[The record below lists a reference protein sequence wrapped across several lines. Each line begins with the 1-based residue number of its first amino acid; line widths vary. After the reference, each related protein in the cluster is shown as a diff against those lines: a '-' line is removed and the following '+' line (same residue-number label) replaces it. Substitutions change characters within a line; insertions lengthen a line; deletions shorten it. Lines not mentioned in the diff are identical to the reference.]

1 MGGAGGAGF
10 PSPATIAGGGR
21 GTVPAGH
28 GGPAGHDWSKDS
40 RHTFSD
46 GADTLASARP
56 QGCSPTW
63 RHGSA
68 EGYVR
73 IFGGNGKTAPTVSRN
88 CGAVVCRSSTRR
100 LPPARR
106 PGSGAC
112 QDIRRS
118 NRLCATRIST
128 ASVFPDSMLL
138 LKLNP
143 IEPPWY
149 GPVCL
154 VVWEGRRREVS
165 PYPDQYAHNGLLLS
179 RTMGCG
185 FRHRPGKFHRQRNG
199 ARQSR
204 IEPPPRG
211 PHSTS

>member
-1 MGGAGGAGF
+1 M
-10 PSPATIAGGGR
+10 
-21 GTVPAGH
+21 
-28 GGPAGHDWSKDS
+28 WSKTS

-56 QGCSPTW
+56 HGYSPTW

-68 EGYVR
+68 EGYACT
-73 IFGGNGKTAPTVSRN
+73 FGGNGGMAPTASRN
-88 CGAVVCRSSTRR
+88 CGAVACRSSTRR

-118 NRLCATRIST
+118 SRLCATRIST
-128 ASVFPDSMLL
+128 ALVFPAAMFL

-149 GPVCL
+149 GPVCP
-154 VVWEGRRREVS
+154 VVWEGWRREAS
-165 PYPDQYAHNGLLLS
+165 PYPDLRRIFLLVAH
-179 RTMGCG
+179 
-185 FRHRPGKFHRQRNG
+185 PGE
-199 ARQSR
+199 SR
-204 IEPPPRG
+204 ITQGQRTLRLDGGNWSSCPVPDIALGQRASQNLLCDG
-211 PHSTS
+211 A